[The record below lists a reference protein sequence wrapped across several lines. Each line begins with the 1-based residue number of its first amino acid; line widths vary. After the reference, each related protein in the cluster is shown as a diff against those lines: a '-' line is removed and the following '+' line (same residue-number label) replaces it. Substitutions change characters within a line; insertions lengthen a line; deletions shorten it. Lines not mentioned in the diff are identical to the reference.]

1 MDTANRETSFK
12 DTGAVEQ
19 DRPEQK
25 TNVAPLEEQLDH
37 RYQDP
42 LNKTND
48 SGLPGH
54 GQTPEFTGEEQV
66 NNQLDDDTN
75 AGERDAA
82 KQELTRESKAMNRMD
97 TNNSNDTDQNAQNFD
112 DRSEREANQNSGRR
126 RDPDGNNPEGETV
139 NQDPGERQKENQNS
153 KKDDDLA
160 A

>member
-1 MDTANRETSFK
+1 MDPSNRETSFK
-12 DTGAVEQ
+12 NTGAVEQ

-42 LNKTND
+42 LNKNSD
-48 SGLPGH
+48 SGLPGR

-66 NNQLDDDTN
+66 NNQLDKDTN
-75 AGERDAA
+75 AGSSEAVN
-82 KQELTRESKAMNRMD
+82 QELTRRSNAMDKMD
-97 TNNSNDTDQNAQNFD
+97 TSD
-112 DRSEREANQNSGRR
+112 DRPLERDDFE
-126 RDPDGNNPEGETV
+126 DET
-139 NQDPGERQKENQNS
+139 NQDPGEQQKENQNE